1 MRIED
6 LLLTI
11 FGAFLWGVAPVVHKF
26 LLGNYNQITIMIMI
40 SLIYFLCLLCCLPF
54 FYKTVHKD
62 LSKITVSDSVLFLFA
77 GVVVLFLGNVIYY
90 YVLKDNDSHI
100 ISALNSCAPFFTLI
114 LAFIL
119 LREKI
124 NIFGLLGTIFIVIGV
139 IFISFNDHDINV
151 TELFMLRR

>member
-11 FGAFLWGVAPVVHKF
+11 FGAFLWGVAPIVHKF

-54 FYKTVHKD
+54 LYETVHKD
-62 LSKITVSDSVLFLFA
+62 LLKITVSDSVLFLFA

-100 ISALNSCAPFFTLI
+100 ISALNSCAPFFTLL
-114 LAFIL
+114 LALIL